1 MRAYS
6 DPATELYRTLN
17 PNWRFEE
24 PAAYLLA
31 EIATIHSDIRFIQ
44 AVQLVGDSENVP
56 EEYWPAKYGPRTEQS
71 EPEEPEQGES
81 AADRARRVAAEIRAQ
96 LVA

>member
-1 MRAYS
+1 M
-6 DPATELYRTLN
+6 ELHRKLN
-17 PNWRFEE
+17 PDWRYGD
-24 PAAYLLA
+24 ATTYLLS

-81 AADRARRVAAEIRAQ
+81 AADRARRVAAEMRAER
-96 LVA
+96 AA